1 MNIIKT
7 KINGVLLVKNNTF
20 YDNRGKLIQTLNSKF
35 LKESN
40 LRMKPNLTLITHSL
54 QNTIRGMH
62 NQYKNHQD
70 KLVTVIDGKIQDVV
84 IDLKKSSSTF
94 ASYES
99 FEITEKTGYSLY
111 IPHWC
116 AHGFLTKTKKSIIC
130 YNINNEYDPES
141 QQTIKWNDDIIDINW
156 KINEKSKAILSKND
170 QLGINFSQSHFFK

>member
-20 YDNRGKLIQTLNSKF
+20 DDVRGKLIQSLNSKI
-35 LKESN
+35 LEETN
-40 LRMKPNLTLITHSL
+40 LRMKPNLTLITHSH

-62 NQYKNHQD
+62 NQYRNPQD

-84 IDLKKSSSTF
+84 IDLKESSSTF

-99 FEITEKTGYSLY
+99 FEITGKTGYSLF

-141 QQTIKWNDDIIDINW
+141 QQTIKWDDGIIDIKW
-156 KINEKSKAILSKND
+156 EISKKSSVILSKKD
-170 QLGINFSQSHFFK
+170 RLGINFVQSHFFK